1 MNNRPWLKSYDEGVK
16 SQLTYPEVCVHDLL
30 KKIAMAEGS
39 SIAIEMSNDMI
50 TYGELDR
57 ISTNFA
63 RSLISLGVK
72 KGDVVGICLANGIP
86 FVIAYFGILKSGGVV
101 AAMNPAFPARELQA
115 QMETTGTRLVITY
128 QDKAESFLC
137 KNRDKSARLV
147 LVGDPGAFTG
157 DAGSMSF
164 FDLLKESETNFELP
178 LMIPSDP
185 AVIQFSGG
193 TTGTP
198 KAAVGSHRNIVAN
211 VTQFRVWLVNLE
223 DGNETFLV
231 AIPLYHVYGL
241 VLGLILGVAMGA
253 RMIFIEHAGSVDEII
268 DAIEKYPIS
277 YFPAVPSIFGKINE
291 HPDVIAKR
299 ISLATIK
306 ACISGSA
313 PLIES
318 IRTAFESNTGGFLVE
333 GYGLSEAPTA
343 THCNPIL
350 GEKHGGSIG
359 LPLPDVDCK
368 IVSLTNVNTEV
379 RLGEEGEL
387 WIKGPQVMLGYLDK
401 EEENAEV
408 LINGWLK
415 TGDIARMDS
424 EGYFYLSGR
433 IKDLIKV
440 HGMQV
445 WPAEVEEIISTHNAV
460 KECVAAGI
468 PDSSSGERV
477 KIWVVPKAGEQIT
490 LEEIREFCRDKLAS
504 YKIPVQLE
512 IRDSLPRTI
521 VGKLLRRVLVQ
532 EHFNMQNKMRE

>member
-350 GEKHGGSIG
+350 GEKRGGSIG

-477 KIWVVPKAGEQIT
+477 KIWVVPKTGEHIT

>member
-16 SQLTYPEVCVHDLL
+16 SQLTYPDVCVHDLL

-350 GEKHGGSIG
+350 GEKRGGSIG

-477 KIWVVPKAGEQIT
+477 KIWVVPKTGEHIT